1 MTMKDYVFVG
11 WLIIVIFGVLS
22 MIFAPMFF
30 EKKWSRKRDKERAE
44 RRKQVNDKLAELF
57 PLALAEMKK
66 KWKDITDDI
75 VKTNAYGTGFSF
87 YYRGSIFYLFVN
99 NLNFVEIDRNDK
111 EVGTIAYHDVD
122 HYIKTFGILFNEV
135 DGDIEKLERV
145 ANRLATKLVDLHV
158 VSPEW
163 KQWKLVKDI
172 DCGDGRIKVL
182 ERLEHRLVLKVQEC
196 QISATIR
203 KDGKVWA
210 NYFVEI
216 KDGIDHFDAVNKV
229 FGKVVQWE
237 EFM

>member
-1 MTMKDYVFVG
+1 MYISPNKVQF
-11 WLIIVIFGVLS
+11 LLPRIHFH
-22 MIFAPMFF
+22 
-30 EKKWSRKRDKERAE
+30 
-44 RRKQVNDKLAELF
+44 
-57 PLALAEMKK
+57 
-66 KWKDITDDI
+66 
-75 VKTNAYGTGFSF
+75 
-87 YYRGSIFYLFVN
+87 LFVN

-111 EVGTIAYHDVD
+111 EVGTIAYHDVA

-145 ANRLATKLVDLHV
+145 ANRLANKLVDLHV
-158 VSPEW
+158 VSPEL

-172 DCGDGRIKVL
+172 DYGDGRVKVL
-182 ERLEHRLVLKVQEC
+182 ERLEHQLVLKVQEC

-210 NYFVEI
+210 NYCAKVDEAT
-216 KDGIDHFDAVNKV
+216 DLFDAMNKV